1 MVPSRVYLV
10 VQVILG
16 RELAF
21 GQQLPVALQS
31 TESSFSRS
39 PASLTM
45 AMLLFLPKGG
55 LVITTLNRSPGSLAR
70 LSTPERIGQGSASM
84 PCKYRFMM
92 HNRAVL
98 GTNSHPLTNFV
109 RRWRF
114 WSLS

>member
-55 LVITTLNRSPGSLAR
+55 LVITTLKRSPGSLAR
-70 LSTPERIGQGSASM
+70 LSTPDLLGHGSAWM
-84 PCKYRFMM
+84 QCRYRFMR
-92 HNRAVL
+92 HKRAVF
-98 GTNSHPLTNFV
+98 GTSSQPLTNLV
-109 RRWRF
+109 RRCRF
-114 WSLS
+114 